1 MAVIARCCDR
11 FFAAA
16 AVSRFKFAVRRVAAD
31 NSPFWRLA
39 ICGGYVIGGRQCAA
53 SNSPFWMFVIYGSC
67 VIGGWLRSH
76 PIDVNLFLISQNP
89 LFAKNSGFL
98 IQSCCLLNAF
108 EYEYLYALPYK
119 YFYNT
124 ENFMWYCKRDT
135 VQAHRIPTLHILR
148 NRKNYQGKLKICYS
162 ATDVCW

>member
-1 MAVIARCCDR
+1 MMAICWRWWNGGVTQ
-11 FFAAA
+11 
-16 AVSRFKFAVRRVAAD
+16 SD
-31 NSPFWRLA
+31 NL
-39 ICGGYVIGGRQCAA
+39 ICGGHREVLWPLFLRRRLWAA
-53 SNSPFWMFVIYGSC
+53 SNSPFWRLENGGGC
-67 VIGGWLRSH
+67 VTGGWLRSH
-76 PIDVNLFLISQNP
+76 PIDVNLFLVSQNP

-98 IQSCCLLNAF
+98 VQSCFLLNAF

-135 VQAHRIPTLHILR
+135 VQAHRIPTLHILQ